1 MADAEKQL
9 QGFIAK
15 YSPDIAQTARKVRA
29 DLRQR
34 MVGTIEMVY
43 DNYNALVMA
52 YSSTGKVG
60 DVICSIA
67 LYPRWVSL
75 FFMHGAKLK
84 DPKKLLK
91 GSGSTIRHI
100 VLDDGIKTLNKV
112 AVRDLLARA
121 YYAQERMPVGRDAP
135 ETVIKSISAKQR
147 PRRPDE
153 PDRSKTPRAQPR
165 SRRTPAAGRAPAA
178 RRTRAPRARTGR

>member
-1 MADAEKQL
+1 MATAEQQL

-15 YSPDIAQTARKVRA
+15 YSPEIAATAKKVRQ

-34 MVGTIEMVY
+34 MVGTLEMVY

-52 YSSTGKVG
+52 YSSTGKVS

-75 FFMHGAKLK
+75 FFMQGAKLK

-91 GSGSTIRHI
+91 GSGTTIRHI
-100 VLDDGIKTLNKV
+100 VLEDGVKTLNKV

-135 ETVIKSISAKQR
+135 KTVIKSISAKQR

-153 PDRSKTPRAQPR
+153 TDRSKTPRAQPR
-165 SRRTPAAGRAPAA
+165 STKTRAAGRAQAA
-178 RRTRAPRARTGR
+178 RRTRAPRARIAR